1 MDPALIVKLILVT
14 GIVGIVIS
22 IGVRSRPEDTLTLV
36 RNPAL
41 GGRAMLAMFVLVP
54 AFVIFITWAVH
65 LDPPVRAALLA
76 LAVSPM
82 PPIIAKK
89 EDKVGGD
96 ADYGIGLQVLGTIFS
111 IIAVPF
117 MLIAV
122 AKVFGVSGSFDPF
135 AMSKLLVITVGAP
148 LAIGMF
154 LGRTFTGHRDAIAL
168 WTGRIGTIALLV
180 GVVPL
185 LLATWQ
191 AMFALI
197 GGGVLMVIMAITAFA
212 LLVGHLL
219 GGPDAGNRGAL
230 AVASAARHPGVAITL
245 AVGIFPAANA
255 EITGAVLLFLLANV
269 LLTIPYVKWRQK
281 VAGRA

>member
-41 GGRAMLAMFVLVP
+41 GARAMLAMFVLVP
-54 AFVIFITWAVH
+54 AFVILITWAVQ
-65 LDPPVRAALLA
+65 LDTPVRAALLA

-82 PPIIAKK
+82 PPIITKK

-117 MLIAV
+117 MLIIV
-122 AKVFGVSGSFDPF
+122 AAVFGITGSFDPF
-135 AMSKLLVITVGAP
+135 GMSKLLIITVAAP

-154 LGRTFTGHRDAIAL
+154 LGRTFTRHRDAVAL
-168 WTGRIGTIALLV
+168 WSGRIGTIALLV
-180 GVVPL
+180 GAVPL
-185 LLATWQ
+185 LLATWPSM
-191 AMFALI
+191 AALI
-197 GGGVLMVIMAITAFA
+197 GSGVLLVIMAITAFA

-230 AVASAARHPGVAITL
+230 AVASAARHPGVAIAL
-245 AVGIFPAANA
+245 AVGIFPAARD
-255 EITGAVLLFLLANV
+255 EITGTVLLFLLANL